1 MIMEDEHRR
10 KIDRR
15 LTPLDLYKL
24 TLRTNCGECG
34 FATCLA
40 FATQAVVGKVGLDA
54 CPHMDP
60 GTMEPIRAK
69 LSGQHEAGIGVSRE
83 SFEKTLEFLRGEIDK
98 WDFRE
103 IAGSLGARFETKGGV
118 EALALPYFGRML
130 IVTRGSI
137 TDESGMETNPWEK
150 ILIYNYIIGGAV
162 EPSRSWVGMESLPN
176 SVSKIKSLKSHCEK
190 PLAERFSRR
199 LSDLPEIVR
208 GLGKT
213 LQLMEEKVD
222 FAAEFQVFPK
232 LAIRVLWWDED
243 PAEGFPC
250 ETKFLFDS
258 KVLQTIDL
266 ESLVFASE
274 QITDR
279 LMGRNPHN
287 HSH

>member
-1 MIMEDEHRR
+1 MEDEHRR
-10 KIDRR
+10 KIDQR
-15 LTPLDLYKL
+15 LTPLELYKL
-24 TLRTNCGECG
+24 TPRTNCGECG
-34 FATCLA
+34 FAACLA
-40 FATQAVVGKVGLDA
+40 FVTQAVVGKVGLDA
-54 CPHMDP
+54 CPYMDP

-69 LSGQHEAGIGVSRE
+69 LSGQHQAGIGVSRE
-83 SFEKTLEFLRGEIDK
+83 SFEKTLAFLRGEIDK

-103 IAGSLGARFETKGGV
+103 IAGSLGARFETKEG
-118 EALALPYFGRML
+118 EESLALSYFGRTL
-130 IVTRGSI
+130 IVTRESV
-137 TDESGMETNPWEK
+137 TDESGLETNPWEK

-190 PLAERFSRR
+190 PLAERFSGH
-199 LSDLPEIVR
+199 LHELPEIVR
-208 GLGKT
+208 GFGKT
-213 LQLMEEKVD
+213 LQLVEEKVD
-222 FAAEFQVFPK
+222 FAAEFQVFPR

-243 PAEGFPC
+243 PAEGFQC

-258 KVLQTIDL
+258 RVLQTIDL

-279 LMGRNPHN
+279 LLGRKLHD